1 MEGALRPFPG
11 FRLLDDGL
19 ALNANETLTDGD
31 FFVVTLR
38 EGASTVR
45 RCYVYRTANSSDN
58 KFDIYVAYDGPGSG
72 LVTAQLKA
80 DVGDGAMDVAFRGRI
95 CYVFIRGAE
104 PISFYF
110 DGDAPLIINT
120 DTGPGPQ
127 PSVEKAAVSGA
138 DAVDN
143 SGADAVGNN
152 GGAFDG
158 LVVGGVFTA
167 TSASTTASGTGT
179 SGVPAENSNAAV
191 ELQPANYGYAYRL
204 ENPEREITGPL
215 SPVMLLRQGDFPNS
229 GDDDAFVVFEAN
241 VKDPDA
247 TSPTP
252 KYTHMTIYRTAAS
265 DGGNP
270 EVQALQG
277 TLFEEAFIKLSD
289 FTVATDSAPSVK
301 TGFKKI
307 RYNTVNTDRSLV
319 QANPYTNRDIFEEEI
334 PKGGTA
340 IVYSETMLVSDI
352 AGADVGQESV
362 GEIRFSGTLDDKLNL
377 FPPLNRVVPES
388 INDDVVAFKLVGS
401 NVAGLARSRVYIG
414 RIESGYLN
422 MEGIHAGYG
431 TDSKRGAEV
440 AGQFVYYSTP
450 KGLYTLGTR
459 GEFNSVSSVDA
470 LWRDEWRGKTDK
482 IIITYDP
489 ETSVV
494 WVINPD
500 TKGAV
505 LIWLTTSKI
514 TELHSIP
521 FVAADRGL
529 VPAEPTKDFERAIF
543 ATRNGRL
550 YVHDR
555 LREGT
560 KQNPLFQPPG
570 GADQIVNVTLTNGQ
584 DGALTGVSA
593 GSADAED
600 FIDLSYAVVS
610 ENGYG
615 REGLIEGAGVNGGQ
629 LTDVTLSDTSLNGEF
644 TIAIGGHVC
653 RYKSAPLPVSSGG
666 QSMGML
672 PLNTRHVSNA
682 QAYFDDPEGGQ
693 IGDGRDY
700 YTLEL
705 YEGNENEPRATGI
718 PTSGGGDLVSLM
730 VDRGTRRATAFNV
743 GQAQRLNV
751 PLAGF
756 RVSVYDLDFRAIAMR
771 VHSRI
776 TDITT
781 PGPRSG

>member
-1 MEGALRPFPG
+1 M
-11 FRLLDDGL
+11 
-19 ALNANETLTDGD
+19 
-31 FFVVTLR
+31 
-38 EGASTVR
+38 
-45 RCYVYRTANSSDN
+45 
-58 KFDIYVAYDGPGSG
+58 
-72 LVTAQLKA
+72 
-80 DVGDGAMDVAFRGRI
+80 
-95 CYVFIRGAE
+95 
-104 PISFYF
+104 
-110 DGDAPLIINT
+110 
-120 DTGPGPQ
+120 
-127 PSVEKAAVSGA
+127 SGA
-138 DAVDN
+138 DAV
-143 SGADAVGNN
+143 NN
-152 GGAFDG
+152 TAAPF
-158 LVVGGVFTA
+158 LNETVGGVFTA
-167 TSASTTASGTGT
+167 TSADTTAGTTNTTPDPDVVT
-179 SGVPAENSNAAV
+179 SGVPDSNSGAAV
-191 ELQPANYGYAYRL
+191 ELQPANYGFAYRL
-204 ENPEREITGPL
+204 ENPEREVTGPL

-241 VKDPDA
+241 VEDPDA

-277 TLFEEAFIKLSD
+277 TLFEEAFIALSD
-289 FTVATDSAPSVK
+289 FTVATPN
-301 TGFKKI
+301 TGSTAGQASLASGFVKI

-319 QANPYTNRDIFEEEI
+319 QANPYTNRDIFEDEI

-340 IVYSETMLVSDI
+340 IVYSDTMLVSDI
-352 AGADVGQESV
+352 SGGTVGQEGV
-362 GEIRFSGTLDDKLNL
+362 GEIRFSGTLDDKLSL

-431 TDSKRGAEV
+431 TDSKRGSEV

-470 LWRDEWRGKTDK
+470 LWRDEWRGKTDG
-482 IIITYDP
+482 IIVTYDP

-494 WVINPD
+494 WAINPD
-500 TKGAV
+500 TKSAV

-529 VPAEPTKDFERAIF
+529 VPGEPTKDFERAVF
-543 ATRNGRL
+543 ATKSGRL

-555 LREGT
+555 LRDGA
-560 KQNPLFQPPG
+560 KRNALFQVPNG
-570 GADQIVNVTLTNGQ
+570 VDQILDVNLTNGA
-584 DGALTGVSA
+584 DNTLTGVSA
-593 GSADAED
+593 GSAGAED
-600 FIDLSYAVVS
+600 FIGLSYAVVS

-615 REGLIEGAGVNGGQ
+615 KEGLIDAAGVNNGE
-629 LTDVTLSDTSLNGEF
+629 LTDVTLSDTSLNGAF
-644 TIAIGGHVC
+644 TIALGGHVC
-653 RYKSAPLPVSSGG
+653 RFKSGPIPTSSGG
-666 QSMGML
+666 QSMGLL

-682 QAYFDDPEGGQ
+682 QAYFDAPEGGQ
-693 IGDGRDY
+693 VADGRDY

-705 YEGNENEPRATGI
+705 YEGNDDAPKAMGI
-718 PTSGGGDLVSLM
+718 PKTGGGVLASLM
-730 VDRGTRRATAFNV
+730 ADRGTKRATAFNA

-756 RVSVYDLDFRAIAMR
+756 RVSVYDLDFRAIGMR